1 MVKHYPDKNMD
12 DCPIHD
18 DKETDQFFRVE
29 LVIPIGIDKPHAG
42 WRSSATWAQNFLVNM
57 EPLVDKDIKKVLQYK
72 LSIGHTGVEDDK
84 TCFKYMEQ

>member
-42 WRSSATWAQNFLVNM
+42 WRSSATWAQNFW
-57 EPLVDKDIKKVLQYK
+57 
-72 LSIGHTGVEDDK
+72 
-84 TCFKYMEQ
+84 